1 LITGTEFQ
9 NGKEI
14 IYMSTNN
21 TKSGSSTT
29 GIGLVGL
36 WTVLATVFHFA
47 GFGAFAEWP
56 VIAWPWHWSCFC
68 IAIWW
73 TAIGA
78 LILAAVAIF
87 YIVKIMREKKK
98 GEEAKK
104 SLDVAK
110 LAAMGRFDE
119 ARQLAKENWPKGI
132 PEHVMK
138 HIEKLEEASKKNES
152 NAT

>member
-1 LITGTEFQ
+1 ML
-9 NGKEI
+9 K
-14 IYMSTNN
+14 NN
-21 TKSGSSTT
+21 TRSGSPTI

-73 TAIGA
+73 SAIIA
-78 LILAAVAIF
+78 LVISGIALF
-87 YIVKIMREKKK
+87 YIFKLRQEKKESEY
-98 GEEAKK
+98 GKK
-104 SLDVAK
+104 RLDVAK

-119 ARQLAKENWPKGI
+119 ARQLAKTNWPKGV
-132 PEHVMK
+132 PEKVMK
-138 HIEKLEEASKKNES
+138 HIEELEASSKNES
-152 NAT
+152 DAS

>member
-1 LITGTEFQ
+1 
-9 NGKEI
+9 
-14 IYMSTNN
+14 MSTNN
-21 TKSGSSTT
+21 TKSGSPTT

-73 TAIGA
+73 SAIIA
-78 LILAAVAIF
+78 LVISGIALY
-87 YIVKIMREKKK
+87 YIIKVLREKKK
-98 GEEAKK
+98 SEEAKK
-104 SLDVAK
+104 QLDVAK

-119 ARQLAKENWPKGI
+119 ARQLAKTNWPKGV
-132 PEHVMK
+132 PEKVMK
-138 HIEKLEEASKKNES
+138 HIEDLEERSKNES
-152 NAT
+152 DAS